1 VLKIQQGDA
10 SMAYL
15 LKVTYSDGTN
25 FKQNLKQAS
34 ELGPCEKYNIS
45 RGKTFRV
52 RERAEADKDHY
63 RVTLF
68 EKLGNPGCPQ
78 YDTWYVFKSHVDIQ
92 QETSGGS
99 TAVAEAVVI
108 NASTGLN
115 VRDQPDTS
123 ARVLGSIPNGSR
135 ITVYG
140 EGRDNDGFRWI
151 KVRSNQWVSSEGWVA
166 TEYLKI
172 LSVR

>member
-1 VLKIQQGDA
+1 MPYI
-10 SMAYL
+10 

-45 RGKTFRV
+45 RGKSFRV
-52 RERAEADKDHY
+52 RERADADKDHY

-78 YDTWYVFKSHVDIQ
+78 YDTWYVFKNHVDIQ
-92 QETSGGS
+92 PETSAGS
-99 TAVAEAVVI
+99 VAEAIVI
-108 NASTGLN
+108 NATSGLN
-115 VRDQPDTS
+115 VREQPDTS
-123 ARVLGSIPNGSR
+123 ARELGKIPNGSR
-135 ITVYG
+135 VSVYG
-140 EGRDNDGFRWI
+140 EGKDNDGFRWI
-151 KVRSNQWVSSEGWVA
+151 KVKSNQWVASEGWVA

>member
-1 VLKIQQGDA
+1 
-10 SMAYL
+10 MAYL

-25 FKQNLKQAS
+25 FKQSLKQAN
-34 ELGPCEKYNIS
+34 ELGLCEKYNLS
-45 RGKTFRV
+45 SGKSFRV
-52 RERAEADKDHY
+52 RDRAEADTDHY

-78 YDTWYVFKSHVDIQ
+78 FDTWYVFKTHVDIQ
-92 QETSGGS
+92 PETSG
-99 TAVAEAVVI
+99 AVVEAVVI

-115 VRDQPDTS
+115 VRESPDTS

-135 ITVYG
+135 ISVYG
-140 EGRDNDGFRWI
+140 EGRDNDGLRWI
-151 KVRSNQWVSSEGWVA
+151 QVKSNQWVSSDGWVA
-166 TEYLKI
+166 TDYLKI